1 MLEKH
6 WMMLDERKI
15 TKDPRLNLVEPH
27 KLDKRV
33 RQAKKK
39 NLLVLTENLLPDKQ
53 EDPN

>member
-1 MLEKH
+1 
-6 WMMLDERKI
+6 MMLDERKI

-33 RQAKKK
+33 RQAKK

>member
-1 MLEKH
+1 
-6 WMMLDERKI
+6 MMLDERKI

-39 NLLVLTENLLPDKQ
+39 NLLVWNLLPDKQ

>member
-1 MLEKH
+1 
-6 WMMLDERKI
+6 MMLDERKI

-33 RQAKKK
+33 RQAK
-39 NLLVLTENLLPDKQ
+39 NLLPDKQ